1 MQGVPSRH
9 ALCPTPSVLNYS
21 QIHNSEGAF
30 LSELKK
36 IKKIDKTREGVRK
49 IGIQITC

>member
-9 ALCPTPSVLNYS
+9 ALCPIPSVLNYS
-21 QIHNSEGAF
+21 QIHNSEGPF

-36 IKKIDKTREGVRK
+36 NLKGR
-49 IGIQITC
+49 